1 MSGVFS
7 RPQMPKPP
15 KPVFTPTP
23 SPAAFTPSMPQEGT
37 ANVGSEDSRAGTVG
51 TESLI
56 KHTSRKA
63 SAGGK
68 RTFLG
73 S

>member
-1 MSGVFS
+1 MSRLIA
-7 RPQMPKPP
+7 RPSIPKPP

-23 SPAAFTPSMPQEGT
+23 SPAALAPSMPQEGT
-37 ANVGSEDSRAGTVG
+37 ANVGSEDSRMGTVG

-56 KHTSRKA
+56 RHTSRK
-63 SAGGK
+63 SSVGGK

-73 S
+73 G